1 MNDFFSGFTS
11 GTPWLTVNPNF
22 EQGINVADQEK
33 DNPAVKHLQ
42 VYKKLAKLRHSASI
56 LFGSMDTNVQV

>member
-1 MNDFFSGFTS
+1 M
-11 GTPWLTVNPNF
+11 NPNF